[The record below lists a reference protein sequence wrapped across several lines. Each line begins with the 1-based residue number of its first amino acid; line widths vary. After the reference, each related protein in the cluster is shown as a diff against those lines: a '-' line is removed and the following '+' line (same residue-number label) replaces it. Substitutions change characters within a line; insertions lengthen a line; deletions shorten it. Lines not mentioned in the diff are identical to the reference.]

1 MLSGCGAGEKSD
13 ALDGLKLTG
22 SMDLR
27 FATQFCVDY
36 YEGGYKMISLGDGS
50 KYFVV
55 PEGASLPG
63 GVDKEAVPIYQ
74 PVNNIYLAATAAMCL
89 FDSLD
94 RLDAIKLSGTK
105 ADGWYIPSAKE
116 AMEKG
121 DILFAGKYSAPDYE
135 LIVASKCPLAVESLM
150 IGHASDIKTQLEQLG
165 VAVLVDQSSNEQHP
179 LGRAEWIKLYGAL
192 LNQEEKSEKIFS
204 EQAGYL
210 NAVEGKEPSGK
221 TVAFFYVSSTG
232 RIITRKSG
240 DYVSKM
246 ISLAGGKYIFDD
258 IGDKTVKTSSVT
270 LEPELFYSKAKD
282 ADMIIYNA
290 TTTEELTS
298 ISQMVE
304 KCELLKDFK
313 AVKTGNVWCTGKNM
327 YQETTAFGEM
337 INSLYEIFA
346 DDKGELSEVPFFYR
360 LR

>member
-1 MLSGCGAGEKSD
+1 M
-13 ALDGLKLTG
+13 
-22 SMDLR
+22 
-27 FATQFCVDY
+27 
-36 YEGGYKMISLGDGS
+36 
-50 KYFVV
+50 
-55 PEGASLPG
+55 
-63 GVDKEAVPIYQ
+63 
-74 PVNNIYLAATAAMCL
+74 NCL
-89 FDSLD
+89 
-94 RLDAIKLSGTK
+94 
-105 ADGWYIPSAKE
+105 
-116 AMEKG
+116 
-121 DILFAGKYSAPDYE
+121 
-135 LIVASKCPLAVESLM
+135 
-150 IGHASDIKTQLEQLG
+150 
-165 VAVLVDQSSNEQHP
+165 
-179 LGRAEWIKLYGAL
+179 
-192 LNQEEKSEKIFS
+192 
-204 EQAGYL
+204 
-210 NAVEGKEPSGK
+210 
-221 TVAFFYVSSTG
+221 VSSTG